1 MRVYTRGVDQGL
13 MIGTDVQ
20 VNVLEVHSDRVRL
33 AIFDPEASPTY
44 REEVLFL
51 PSDDGDDF
59 DPSESERAEYVPAF
73 DLFGTDSLLAAMR

>member
-33 AIFDPEASPTY
+33 AIIDPDASPTY
-44 REEVLFL
+44 REEVVFL
-51 PSDDGDDF
+51 PADDGDGF
-59 DPSESERAEYVPAF
+59 DSSESERSEYVPAF
-73 DLFGTDSLLAAMR
+73 DLFGTNSLLASLR